1 MMGRSSSIAALCA
14 MALTGLSQEAAAVGT
29 EKQAGA
35 KIPIT
40 TASTEARQHYLEGRD
55 LSEKLRATD
64 AHEAFRKAV
73 AADADFALAHLG
85 LATTSA
91 TGKEFFAE
99 LGRAVA
105 LAGRA
110 SKGERL
116 LIMATDAGARGN
128 PARQKHLLVELT
140 RLHPKDERAHNQ
152 LGVILFARQD
162 WAAAARSLEK
172 AIRIDPAY
180 SAPYNQLGYAYR
192 FLEDFGRAEATFVK
206 YIALIPGDPNPY
218 DSYGE
223 LLMKMGRFQDS
234 IASYEKALAIDKN
247 FIASYIGI
255 GNDLMFLGRVADA
268 RKQFAR
274 VSAVARNDGEK
285 RQALFWTA
293 TSYLHEGATNAAM
306 AEVQKMLA
314 IATAGGDLGAVA
326 GDHNLM
332 GNILLEA
339 GQADLAAAQ
348 FKAQLEAS
356 ARSSA
361 PEETRAQVRR
371 NALYDQARVA
381 LARRDVAAA
390 KVVARSYRTQ
400 VAAHQVPFEVRQTHE
415 LAGLIALA
423 EKSYA
428 VAATELAR
436 ADQQDPRVL
445 YQLALALDGKRDRA
459 GARKVLRRAADF
471 NALGGNYAFVRRK
484 AQAMLSRA

>member
-1 MMGRSSSIAALCA
+1 MMGHSSSIAALCA
-14 MALTGLSQEAAAVGT
+14 IALAGLGQEAAA
-29 EKQAGA
+29 GA
-35 KIPIT
+35 ARNADGKIPIT
-40 TASTEARQHYLEGRD
+40 TASAEARQHYIEGRD

-64 AHEAFRKAV
+64 AHVAYSKAV
-73 AADADFALAHLG
+73 AADGSFALAHLG

-91 TGKEFFAE
+91 SGKEFFAE
-99 LGRAVA
+99 LGRAMA

-110 SKGERL
+110 SRGERL
-116 LIMATDAGARGN
+116 LIQATDAGARGK
-128 PARQKHLLVELT
+128 PARQKQLLVELT

-162 WAAAARSLEK
+162 WAGAARALDK
-172 AIRIDPAY
+172 AIRIDPSY

-192 FLEDFGRAEATFVK
+192 FLGDYGKAEATFKK

-218 DSYGE
+218 DSYAE
-223 LLMKMGRFQDS
+223 LLMKMGRFQES

-255 GNDLMFLGRVADA
+255 GNNLMFLGRGADA

-274 VSAVARNDGEK
+274 VSSVARNEGEK
-285 RQALFWTA
+285 RQALFWAA
-293 TSYLHEGATNAAM
+293 TSYVHEGQTNAAM

-314 IATAGGDLGAVA
+314 IATAGGDHGAAA

-361 PEETRAQVRR
+361 PAETRAQVKR

-390 KVVARSYRTQ
+390 KVLARSYESQ
-400 VAAHQVPFEVRQTHE
+400 VAAHQVPFEVRQSHE

-423 EKSYA
+423 EKRHA

-436 ADQQDPRVL
+436 ANQQDPRVL
-445 YQLALALDGKRDRA
+445 YHLGVALDGKGDKA
-459 GARKVLRRAADF
+459 GARKALRGAADF

-484 AQAMLSRA
+484 ARALLARA

>member
-1 MMGRSSSIAALCA
+1 MMGQSSSIAALCA
-14 MALTGLSQEAAAVGT
+14 IALVGLGQDAAAGAA
-29 EKQAGA
+29 KQGNG

-40 TASTEARQHYLEGRD
+40 TSSAEARQHYLEGRD
-55 LSEKLRATD
+55 LGEKLRATD

-73 AADADFALAHLG
+73 AADGDFALAHLG

-91 TGKEFFAE
+91 TGVEFFAE
-99 LGRAVA
+99 LGKAVA

-110 SKGERL
+110 SRGERL
-116 LIMATDAGARGN
+116 LIQATDAGARGK
-128 PARQKHLLVELT
+128 PARQKQLLVELT
-140 RLHPKDERAHNQ
+140 RLHPRDERAHNQ
-152 LGVILFARQD
+152 LGVVLFGRQD
-162 WAAAARSLEK
+162 WAGAARALDK
-172 AIRIDPAY
+172 AIRIDPSY

-192 FLEDFGRAEATFVK
+192 FLEDYGKAEQTFKK
-206 YIALIPGDPNPY
+206 YISLIPNDPNPY
-218 DSYGE
+218 DSYAE

-255 GNDLMFLGRVADA
+255 GNNLMFLGRGAEA

-274 VSAVARNDGEK
+274 VTAVARNDGER

-293 TSYLHEGATNAAM
+293 TSYVHEGQTNAAL

-314 IATAGGDLGAVA
+314 IAKAGGDLGAAA

-348 FKAQLEAS
+348 FKSQLEAS

-361 PEETRAQVRR
+361 PAETRAQVKR

-390 KVVARSYRTQ
+390 KVVVRSYRSQ
-400 VAAHQVPFEVRQTHE
+400 VAAHQIPFEVRQAHE
-415 LAGLIALA
+415 LAGLVALA

-428 VAATELAR
+428 VAAAELAK
-436 ADQQDPRVL
+436 ANQQDPRVL
-445 YQLALALDGKRDRA
+445 YHLALALEGKGDKA
-459 GARKVLRRAADF
+459 GARKAARRAADF

-484 AQAMLSRA
+484 AQAIAARA